1 MSSSSSKR
9 RPRWVHGL
17 LHPRSFGLF
26 SRSRSPNRKRF
37 SASTPL
43 HEASTSTEPPT
54 IPGQADSATSP
65 VPSPTASANLQDVQ
79 LVSASPPAVSPAL
92 SADDAPFV
100 ASSPGVVL
108 EAVPANSA
116 NAQSNILRSI
126 PPSAASIS
134 LNDLPGPQAASS
146 KDAQTLSDP
155 LAALWHEAIA
165 RYENDTGIDLRAEG
179 GVRLESDIAIQRYLD
194 EHQQKFDSF
203 LDGGAARLRRALTPV
218 VAALGPLCEIVGEG
232 VGLVYE
238 PGKIVFSA
246 VGELCKA
253 AVEVCEELDAISD
266 AFDAMAHHLR
276 VLKPVAAR
284 DVLKDEVLREAS
296 VKLLAQILVV
306 LGVIQKVRKQGR
318 LVLWL
323 KKLAKSTEVTSALAD
338 LSRLAS
344 HHHETV
350 TAVTLYTA
358 KETVALLT
366 ESDAWNKEAQG
377 VTRASLA
384 KITKVA
390 QDIHIMLREDA
401 ALSRDERNAN
411 RMILENIQVMLL
423 QQVNEVNIDKK
434 TVDLEKI
441 YTWFQYPDSS
451 IKMNNLLDNRTSST
465 GSWFLDGDEFAAF
478 KKGVTRSLWLHGKA
492 GCGKSTLIAAAIR
505 DLRATAAI
513 SDDSLV
519 LTHLFD
525 TTGSNPRNSRAFLA
539 SLLCQ
544 LACEI
549 PECAAHL
556 HKLRSRASVG
566 HAQISLEEMRHTLDG
581 VLKTTGLHVFIVVD
595 ALDEADD
602 HAIILFLSHL
612 LTHTNVSLL
621 MSSRYEVTFRA
632 DLQALADASVSM
644 TVDRVTG
651 DIQTLLSAL
660 LTEGGSLGKV
670 KETDLVHNTLT
681 AGANG
686 NFRWTVLQVREL
698 IDVAGIPA
706 QVRKRL
712 KMLPSTL
719 GEIYDQLL
727 ASVHAAARDDVRLLL
742 TWMIL
747 TVRPLSTDDFAELL
761 AFDYSERMPVY
772 DASLRPSADLVL
784 ALVGSTFVSVHD
796 EEVRIAHAS
805 VKDHML
811 ALPPSSPFYI
821 DRNQAHCLM
830 ARTGLAYV
838 GHAET
843 PAYGY
848 PSHLAWTWVV
858 YTSKADTDYRAELEQ
873 DAASITEKVGNP
885 ADVLAGPLQTAAD
898 LGY

>member
-1 MSSSSSKR
+1 MANSPKPSSSSSQ

-17 LHPRSFGLF
+17 LHPRSSGLF
-26 SRSRSPNRKRF
+26 SRSQSPNRKRF

-43 HEASTSTEPPT
+43 PEPPT
-54 IPGQADSATSP
+54 IPGKPDLATSP
-65 VPSPTASANLQDVQ
+65 VPSPTAGANLHGVQ
-79 LVSASPPAVSPAL
+79 LVSASPPAESPAL
-92 SADDAPFV
+92 PADATPFV
-100 ASSPGVVL
+100 ASSPGSVL
-108 EAVPANSA
+108 EAVSADSANS
-116 NAQSNILRSI
+116 QSNTLRSI
-126 PPSAASIS
+126 PPSAASIPS
-134 LNDLPGPQAASS
+134 LDDLPGPQATSS
-146 KDAQTLSDP
+146 KDAQILNVP

-179 GVRLESDIAIQRYLD
+179 GVGLESDIAIQRYLD

-203 LDGGAARLRRALTPV
+203 LDGGAASLRRALTPV
-218 VAALGPLCEIVGEG
+218 VAALGPLCAIVGEG
-232 VGLVYE
+232 VGLVFE

-253 AVEVCEELDAISD
+253 AVEVGEELDAISD
-266 AFDAMAHHLR
+266 AFDTMAHHLR
-276 VLKPVAAR
+276 ILKPVAAR
-284 DVLKDEVLREAS
+284 CVLKDDALREAS

-306 LGVIQKVRKQGR
+306 LGVMQKVRKQGR

-344 HHHETV
+344 HHHEAV

-358 KETVALLT
+358 KETMALLT

-390 QDIHIMLREDA
+390 QNIYIMLREDA

-411 RMILENIQVMLL
+411 RIILENIQAILQ
-423 QQVNEVNIDKK
+423 QQVNEINIDKK
-434 TVDLEKI
+434 TADLEKI
-441 YTWFQYPDSS
+441 YTWLQYPDSS
-451 IKMNNLLDNRTSST
+451 IKMNYLFDNRASAT
-465 GSWFLDGDEFAAF
+465 GSWFLDGDEFSAF
-478 KKGVTRSLWLHGKA
+478 KKGKLKSLWLHGKA

-505 DLRATAAI
+505 DLQAAVAI
-513 SDDSLV
+513 LDDSLV

-525 TTGSNPRNSRAFLA
+525 TTGSNPRNLRAFLA

-549 PECAAHL
+549 PECAALL

-581 VLKTTGLHVFIVVD
+581 VLKTTDLHVFIVVD

-602 HAIILFLSHL
+602 HAIIPFLSHL

-632 DLQALADASVSM
+632 DLQARADASVSM

-651 DIQTLLSAL
+651 DIQILLSAL

-670 KETDLVHNTLT
+670 KEADLVQNTLT

-742 TWMIL
+742 MWMIF

-772 DASLRPSADLVL
+772 DASLRPSADHVL

-830 ARTGLAYV
+830 ARTALAYI

-843 PAYGY
+843 P
-848 PSHLAWTWVV
+848 
-858 YTSKADTDYRAELEQ
+858 
-873 DAASITEKVGNP
+873 
-885 ADVLAGPLQTAAD
+885 
-898 LGY
+898 